1 MYNFWRKKSLRICM
15 LFIILFYFNLVIII
29 LIIIFFILI
38 RRRIII
44 IMVVMIIERII
55 GYDVVLVFD
64 IFVDRL
70 IFDFMKRY
78 VKDLVDKL
86 SIDNN
91 EYRVGV
97 MRYSIYFVV

>member
-1 MYNFWRKKSLRICM
+1 MKKKKFKDLYVVYK
-15 LFIILFYFNLVIII
+15 LFYFNLVIII

-64 IFVDRL
+64 FFVDRL